1 MNAHSERIDHALHR
15 LWALALGRPTLSL
28 SIFALLLFVPGLVSL
43 PPVDRDEARFAQ
55 ATAQMIE
62 TGNFIEIRFQDAP
75 RHKKPAGIHW
85 LQALSVTAFGDVNR
99 REIWAYRVPSLAGA
113 VIAVFLTYWGGR
125 AFFNKQEAFL
135 GALFLAAS
143 LLVIA
148 EAHLA
153 TTDAALLACVTAS
166 QFALGQIYMG
176 AKRGRAATSFTSPG
190 ILALIF
196 WLAIGCGLMIKGP
209 IGPFLSFLTIVCLCM
224 VDRQWRWLRRLSPVP
239 GLVLVVV
246 MTAPWATAVW
256 SATDGAFF
264 YDALSTEVWG
274 KVTKAQEFHS
284 GPPGYH
290 TALLPLL
297 FWPASL
303 FLIPAILFSWR
314 ARSQP
319 EIRFCLCWIIPTWL
333 VLEAAMTKLP
343 HYTLPLFPAVSL
355 LCACAVFRGG
365 KNLGALHEFGR
376 TIVAKSWIVMWS
388 AITILLAATPAI
400 LLIHYEDR
408 LSPGAFA
415 LGAAVIILAIS
426 SIKYALNDK
435 LIQTVGLCLGASITA
450 TVLWLQVTLPN
461 LEYFSLS
468 PRIAALL
475 DRHEPDR
482 FEPVTLVGFTE
493 PSAVFVLGTD
503 TRLAEADEAA
513 NHLAAAPTAL
523 ALVDDRETQNF
534 FTEVS
539 KLRMSVEEIEGI
551 KGFNY
556 SNGRDLNLTLYRT
569 AK

>member
-1 MNAHSERIDHALHR
+1 MRR
-15 LWALALGRPTLSL
+15 LWALALEWPTLSL
-28 SIFALLLFVPGLVSL
+28 SVFVLLIFVPGLASL
-43 PPVDRDEARFAQ
+43 PPVDRDESRFAQ

-85 LQALSVTAFGDVNR
+85 LQALSVTLFSDVNS
-99 REIWAYRVPSLAGA
+99 REIWAYRIPSLVGA
-113 VIAVFLTYWGGR
+113 VIAAFLTYWGGR
-125 AFFNKQEAFL
+125 AFFDKSIALL

-148 EAHLA
+148 EAHVA

-176 AKRGRAATSFTSPG
+176 AKRGQAATGFTSPG
-190 ILALIF
+190 IPALIF
-196 WLAIGCGLMIKGP
+196 WVAIGCGLMIKGP

-224 VDRQWRWLRRLSPVP
+224 VDRQWRWLERLLPLP

-246 MTAPWATAVW
+246 ITAPWATAIW

-264 YDALSTEVWG
+264 YDTLSTEVWG

-290 TALLPLL
+290 MALLPIL

-303 FLIPAILFSWR
+303 FLIPAMLHSWR
-314 ARSQP
+314 SRSQP
-319 EIRFCLCWIIPTWL
+319 EIRFCLCWIIPTWI

-365 KNLGALHEFGR
+365 KYLGALHESGR
-376 TIVAKSWIVMWS
+376 TTVAKLWVVMWS
-388 AITILLAATPAI
+388 AITILLAATPTI
-400 LLIHYEDR
+400 LLIRYEDR

-415 LGAAVIILAIS
+415 IGVAVIILAAS
-426 SIKYALNDK
+426 GIKYALNGK
-435 LIQTVGLCLGASITA
+435 LTQTAALCLGASMAT

-468 PRIAALL
+468 PRIAELL

-482 FEPVTLVGFTE
+482 SEPVTLVGFTE

-503 TRLAEADEAA
+503 TRLAGAGEAA
-513 NHLAAAPTAL
+513 DHLAGSAAL
-523 ALVDDRETQNF
+523 ALVDGRETQNF

-539 KLRMSVEEIEGI
+539 KLRMSVEEIESI

-556 SNGRDLNLTLYRT
+556 SNARDLNLTLYRT